1 MKNKMSFIFGL
12 LCGFLNGLFGSG
24 GGTVAVPCL
33 EKSGLEVKKARASS
47 VLLIFVLSIFT
58 AIIYFLNG
66 NLDLGLAMDYIP
78 YGIVGAVIGSLTLK
92 KISSDILKKIFAIII
107 IISGVR
113 ILL

>member
-1 MKNKMSFIFGL
+1 MKNKTSYIFGL

-33 EKSGLEVKKARASS
+33 EKSGLETKKAHASS
-47 VLLIFVLSIFT
+47 VLLIFVLSTFT
-58 AIIYFLNG
+58 AVIYFLNG
-66 NLDLGLAMDYIP
+66 NLDFGLAMDFIP
-78 YGIVGAVIGSLTLK
+78 YGIVGAVAGSLTLK

-107 IISGVR
+107 IISGIR